1 MTFLAVLLALAAG
14 LGAGL
19 LLARARAAATVTAAV
34 SAATASTA
42 AELAAVRGDL
52 DLARAG
58 VVAATARESA
68 AREELAAARMA
79 LDYERSTAAEK
90 IALLESTLQ
99 RNEAALRETFQA
111 ASTEVIEQNARQF
124 LQLATETFK
133 TQTTQADGDLAK
145 REQAVAAL
153 VAPLV
158 EKLSAIDS
166 QVRELETKREGAYR
180 TVVEQI
186 SQVRASSEQLRSE
199 TAALVTALRKP
210 QARGQWGEIQL
221 RRAIELAGMVERC
234 DFDEQVTFG
243 GEDGSIRPDLVV
255 HLPGGR
261 HVVVDSKCPLDGFLE
276 TVDCADE
283 GTLRTALQRH
293 ARHVRTHIDAL
304 AKKAYAAKVEDTPG
318 FVVLFLPGEALL
330 SAALDGAPDLLEYG
344 AERSVIVATPTT
356 LIALLRSVAFGWRQE
371 SLARDAKEI
380 AMLGREV
387 YERLSTMGGHVATL
401 GRSLKSAV
409 ESYNKTV
416 GSLETRVFVSARKLA
431 DYRVSDDELATPAQ
445 IEVTPRHLERTE
457 LVESAAEARPVVVLA
472 PGETAAPEIDDEL
485 RRAAGLA

>member
-1 MTFLAVLLALAAG
+1 MTFVAVLFALAAG
-14 LGAGL
+14 IGAGL
-19 LLARARAAATVTAAV
+19 LLARARAAAGVAAAVTAAV
-34 SAATASTA
+34 TDAVAAARRDLDAARAETA
-42 AELAAVRGDL
+42 AAVAREAAARE
-52 DLARAG
+52 DLARAH
-58 VVAATARESA
+58 TALE
-68 AREELAAARMA
+68 
-79 LDYERSTAAEK
+79 YERSTAAEK
-90 IALLESTLQ
+90 IALLETASQRSEATLK
-99 RNEAALRETFQA
+99 ESFQA
-111 ASTEVIEQNARQF
+111 ASSSVIEQNARQF
-124 LQLATETFK
+124 HQLATETFK
-133 TQTTQADGDLAK
+133 TLTTQADGDLAK
-145 REQAVAAL
+145 REQAVATL

-158 EKLSAIDS
+158 ERLTAIDT
-166 QVRELETKREGAYR
+166 QVRELESKREGAYR

-186 SQVRASSEQLRSE
+186 SQVRASSEQLRTE

-210 QARGQWGEIQL
+210 QARGQWGELQL
-221 RRAIELAGMVERC
+221 RRAVELAGMIERC
-234 DFDEQVTFG
+234 DFDEQVTVG
-243 GEDGSIRPDLVV
+243 GADGSIRPDLVV

-276 TVDCADE
+276 TVGCSDE
-283 GTLRTALQRH
+283 TLLRTALQRH

-371 SLARDAKEI
+371 SLAKDAREI
-380 AMLGREV
+380 ATLGREV

-409 ESYNKTV
+409 DSYNKTV

-431 DYRVSDDELATPAQ
+431 EYQLADDELTTPAQ

-472 PGETAAPEIDDEL
+472 PGELAPAPELDEEL